1 MPKISSGPPSSRIR
15 DGRLYAFLI
24 QSISRA
30 RTVSVPYRLG
40 DVVVG
45 DDPFNGRRQGL
56 VTVKNGNSV
65 GLQTGDRIFYYDY
78 RQLTR
83 PD

>member
-1 MPKISSGPPSSRIR
+1 MSKIAAGLPAPRIR
-15 DGRLYAFLI
+15 DGRLYAFII
-24 QSISRA
+24 QTISRA
-30 RTVSVPYRLG
+30 RTNSVPFRLG

-45 DDPFNGRRQGL
+45 DDPFNGRRQGR
-56 VTVKNGNSV
+56 VAIKNGNSI
-65 GLQTGDRIFYYDY
+65 GLQTADRLFYYDY

>member
-1 MPKISSGPPSSRIR
+1 MSKIAAGTPASRIP
-15 DGRLYAFLI
+15 DGRLYAFLL
-24 QSISRA
+24 QTISRA
-30 RTVSVPYRLG
+30 RTNSVPYRLG

-56 VTVKNGNSV
+56 VAVKNGNSV
-65 GLQTGDRIFYYDY
+65 GLQTADRIVYYDY

>member
-1 MPKISSGPPSSRIR
+1 MPKNSSGSPSSRIR
-15 DGRLYAFLI
+15 NGRLHAFLV
-24 QSISRA
+24 QSAARA

-45 DDPFNGRRQGL
+45 DDPFNGRKQGL
-56 VTVKNGNSV
+56 VAVKTGTSV
-65 GLQTGDRIFYYDY
+65 GLRTADRIFYYDY

>member
-15 DGRLYAFLI
+15 DSRLYAFLI
-24 QSISRA
+24 QTLSRA

-45 DDPFNGRRQGL
+45 DDPFSGRTLGL
-56 VTVKNGNSV
+56 VAVKKGTSV
-65 GLQTGDRIFYYDY
+65 GLQTADRIFYYDY

>member
-1 MPKISSGPPSSRIR
+1 MPTIPSGPPASRIR

-24 QSISRA
+24 HTISRA
-30 RTVSVPYRLG
+30 FTVSVPFRLG

-45 DDPFNGRRQGL
+45 DDPFSGQTLGR
-56 VTVKNGNSV
+56 VAVKNGTSV
-65 GLQTGDRIFYYDY
+65 GLQTADRIFYYDY

>member
-15 DGRLYAFLI
+15 DGRLYSFII
-24 QSISRA
+24 QTVSRA

-40 DVVVG
+40 EVVVG
-45 DDPFNGRRQGL
+45 DDPFNGRTQGR
-56 VTVKNGNSV
+56 VAVKNGNSV
-65 GLQTGDRIFYYDY
+65 GLQTEDRIFYYDY

>member
-1 MPKISSGPPSSRIR
+1 MSKIAVGTPPSRIR
-15 DGRLYAFLI
+15 DGQLYTFLI
-24 QSISRA
+24 QTISRA
-30 RTVSVPYRLG
+30 RTNSVPYRLG

-56 VTVKNGNSV
+56 VASKNGTSV
-65 GLQTGDRIFYYDY
+65 GLQTADRIFYYDY

-83 PD
+83 P

>member
-1 MPKISSGPPSSRIR
+1 MPKITACPPASRIR
-15 DGRLYAFLI
+15 EGLLYTFLVQTI
-24 QSISRA
+24 ARA
-30 RTVSVPYRLG
+30 RTVSVPYRIG

-56 VTVKNGNSV
+56 VAVKKGNSV
-65 GLQTGDRIFYYDY
+65 GLQTADRMFFYDY

>member
-1 MPKISSGPPSSRIR
+1 MRKIAAGPPASRIR
-15 DGRLYAFLI
+15 YGYLYAFLT
-24 QSISRA
+24 QSLSRA

-56 VTVKNGNSV
+56 VAVKNGNSV
-65 GLQTGDRIFYYDY
+65 GLQTADRIFYYDY

-83 PD
+83 P

>member
-1 MPKISSGPPSSRIR
+1 MRKIAAGSPASRTR
-15 DGRLYAFLI
+15 SGRLSAFLT
-24 QSISRA
+24 QSASWARA
-30 RTVSVPYRLG
+30 LSVPYRLG

-56 VTVKNGNSV
+56 VAVKNGTSV
-65 GLQTGDRIFYYDY
+65 GLQTAERIFYYDY

>member
-1 MPKISSGPPSSRIR
+1 MPKIFSGPPSSRIR

-45 DDPFNGRRQGL
+45 DDPFNGRTLGR
-56 VTVKNGNSV
+56 VAVKNGSSV
-65 GLQTGDRIFYYDY
+65 GLQIADRIVYYDY

>member
-1 MPKISSGPPSSRIR
+1 MPKNPSGPLSSRIR
-15 DGRLYAFLI
+15 VGRLYAFLI
-24 QSISRA
+24 QAISRA

-45 DDPFNGRRQGL
+45 DDPFNGRTLGR
-56 VTVKNGNSV
+56 VAVKNGTSV
-65 GLQTGDRIFYYDY
+65 GLQSADRICYYDY

>member
-1 MPKISSGPPSSRIR
+1 MPKIAAGSPASRIR
-15 DGRLYAFLI
+15 DGRLSAFLI
-24 QSISRA
+24 QTISRA

-56 VTVKNGNSV
+56 VAVKRGNSV
-65 GLQTGDRIFYYDY
+65 GLQTADRMFFYDS

>member
-1 MPKISSGPPSSRIR
+1 MLKIAAGPPASRIR
-15 DGRLYAFLI
+15 DGRLYAFLS
-24 QSISRA
+24 QTISRA
-30 RTVSVPYRLG
+30 RTISVPYRLG

-56 VTVKNGNSV
+56 VASKNGNSV
-65 GLQTGDRIFYYDY
+65 GLLTADRMFYYDY

>member
-15 DGRLYAFLI
+15 DWRLYAFLI
-24 QSISRA
+24 QTISRA

-45 DDPFNGRRQGL
+45 DDPFNGRTLGL
-56 VTVKNGNSV
+56 VAVMNGTSV
-65 GLQTGDRIFYYDY
+65 GLQTADRTFYYDY

>member
-24 QSISRA
+24 QTISRA
-30 RTVSVPYRLG
+30 GTVSVPYRLG

-45 DDPFNGRRQGL
+45 DDPFNGRTLGR
-56 VTVKNGNSV
+56 VAVKNGSSV
-65 GLQTGDRIFYYDY
+65 GLQIADRIVYYDY

>member
-1 MPKISSGPPSSRIR
+1 MPKIVPGSPASRIR
-15 DGRLYAFLI
+15 DGRLYAFLT
-24 QSISRA
+24 QSVSRA
-30 RTVSVPYRLG
+30 RWVSVPYRLG

-56 VTVKNGNSV
+56 VAVKNGNSV
-65 GLQTGDRIFYYDY
+65 GVRTAERIFYYDY

-83 PD
+83 P

>member
-1 MPKISSGPPSSRIR
+1 MPKIAAGPPVPPIR
-15 DGRLYAFLI
+15 NGRLYSFLT
-24 QSISRA
+24 QTISRA

-45 DDPFNGRRQGL
+45 DDPFSGRTLGL
-56 VTVKNGNSV
+56 VAVKNGTSV
-65 GLQTGDRIFYYDY
+65 GLQTADRIFYYDY

-83 PD
+83 P

>member
-1 MPKISSGPPSSRIR
+1 MSKIAAGPPASRIR
-15 DGRLYAFLI
+15 DRRLYTFLT
-24 QSISRA
+24 QTVSRA
-30 RTVSVPYRLG
+30 RMVSVPYRLG

-56 VTVKNGNSV
+56 VAVKNGNSI
-65 GLQTGDRIFYYDY
+65 GLQTADRIFYYDY

>member
-1 MPKISSGPPSSRIR
+1 MPKIAASSPSSRIWK
-15 DGRLYAFLI
+15 GRLYALLT
-24 QSISRA
+24 QTISRA
-30 RTVSVPYRLG
+30 RTASVPYRLG

-56 VTVKNGNSV
+56 VAVKNGNSV
-65 GLQTGDRIFYYDY
+65 GLQTADRIFYYDY

-83 PD
+83 P